1 MDQQE
6 EKEVAEQ
13 GFTSKFLLKGMV
25 LFAAIIIIGL
35 IFMPKPKKTYQITE
49 EEMLAQLIAKE
60 GIITPEKIVDLI
72 YQPDSSY
79 QFIDLRSA
87 PEYLKGHLPKAI
99 NIPVDRLFDKENE
112 EILKQTDKINVLYSS
127 DHSAACGPWMILNQL
142 GYHNNKIMLG
152 GYSYVNE
159 FIIDK
164 YAPMSGNFRDEKAKF
179 DYSKIIGETSG
190 INVNATNTE
199 NEKPAN
205 APVVKKKKEGKS
217 SGGC

>member
-13 GFTSKFLLKGMV
+13 SSTSKILLKGMII
-25 LFAAIIIIGL
+25 FSAIIILSL
-35 IFMPKPKKTYQITE
+35 IFMPKPKKSFKITE
-49 EEMLAQLIAKE
+49 KQMLEQLIAKE
-60 GIITPEKIVDLI
+60 GIIGPEKIVDLI

-79 QFIDLRSA
+79 QFIDLRST

-112 EILKQTDKINVLYSS
+112 EILNQTDKINVLYSS

-152 GYSYVNE
+152 GYNYVNE
-159 FIIDK
+159 FIINQ
-164 YAPMSGNFRDEKAKF
+164 YAPMTGNFRDEKAKF
-179 DYSKIIGETSG
+179 DYAKIIGETSG
-190 INVNATNTE
+190 SNVKTTNSE
-199 NEKPAN
+199 NEKASN
-205 APVVKKKKEGKS
+205 MPVIKKKKEGKS